1 MVYSGFLRVLLMLR
15 MRKSRMTSLGRFAGK
30 RFAEGAE
37 LLNRNAEFG
46 SVIFDAF
53 FDALVFLIEF
63 FEVSEGISVVII

>member
-1 MVYSGFLRVLLMLR
+1 
-15 MRKSRMTSLGRFAGK
+15 MTSLGRFAGK

-53 FDALVFLIEF
+53 FFFLVFLIEF